1 MTIEDRGI
9 VEEFKKRLPTEVTA
23 HIRRLIIF
31 GSRARG
37 EAESDSDLDLLA
49 LVDTL
54 TPELRR
60 AMDDTAY
67 AVMWDHAFQP
77 MISLKIMPEER
88 FNNMLARGFSF
99 YRNVTREGIP
109 A

>member
-1 MTIEDRGI
+1 MTTEDRGI
-9 VEEFKKRLPTEVTA
+9 VEEFKKRLPAEVTV
-23 HIRRLIIF
+23 HIRRLILY

-37 EAESDSDLDLLA
+37 DSEPDSDLDLLA

-54 TPELRR
+54 TPELHRT
-60 AMDDTAY
+60 MDDTAY

-77 MISLKIMPEER
+77 MISLKVMPEER
-88 FNNMLARGFSF
+88 FNDMLARGFSF